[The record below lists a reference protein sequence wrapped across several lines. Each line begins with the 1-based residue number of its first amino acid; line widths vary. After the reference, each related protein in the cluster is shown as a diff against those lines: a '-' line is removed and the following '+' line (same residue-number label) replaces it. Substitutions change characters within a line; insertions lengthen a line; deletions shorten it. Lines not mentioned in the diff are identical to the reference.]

1 MRLNL
6 VRAAALLGLMFAGC
20 SNTVD
25 LHDVVIFDVTVVD
38 VESGEVRRRQ
48 SIAIDDKT
56 ITYLGTDTDHDH
68 QGRIFIDASGLY
80 AIPGLWD
87 MHVHIEGKN
96 LVEDNLILFPV
107 YVAYGITTVRD
118 MASDLGE
125 QVLAWR
131 DDIDADKLLGPRI
144 YTAGRKI
151 EGIDSIWKDDLE
163 VATEAEMR
171 NMMDL
176 LDDYK
181 VDFVKVTENALDA
194 ELFVATVREAH
205 KRGYKVSGHV
215 PHGATINEVA
225 QSGMSSIEHA
235 SHILRLGSA
244 DEEDIAAR
252 VRSGTLSKK
261 EAEEHYAE
269 TFNQEHAR
277 QAYEKFAT
285 YGVYVTP
292 TLIGGHK
299 MAYLDEDDHSDDFFQ
314 RYLTQAFMAP
324 YGLRTERVMNATL
337 DQRQARKSRFLRIAA
352 QMPLLQELGVNLIAG
367 SDSAPIA
374 VFVYPGLGLHEE
386 LQILQNAGLSSLQ
399 VLQAATINGARFL
412 QKDDSAGTLATGK
425 VADIVLLRDNPLEDI
440 AATLSI
446 DTVVMRGRVF
456 DRDELDLMLETAA
469 NSVVSLDAARLAT
482 ASRTQK

>member
-1 MRLNL
+1 
-6 VRAAALLGLMFAGC
+6 
-20 SNTVD
+20 
-25 LHDVVIFDVTVVD
+25 
-38 VESGEVRRRQ
+38 
-48 SIAIDDKT
+48 
-56 ITYLGTDTDHDH
+56 
-68 QGRIFIDASGLY
+68 
-80 AIPGLWD
+80 
-87 MHVHIEGKN
+87 
-96 LVEDNLILFPV
+96 
-107 YVAYGITTVRD
+107 
-118 MASDLGE
+118 
-125 QVLAWR
+125 
-131 DDIDADKLLGPRI
+131 
-144 YTAGRKI
+144 
-151 EGIDSIWKDDLE
+151 
-163 VATEAEMR
+163 
-171 NMMDL
+171 
-176 LDDYK
+176 
-181 VDFVKVTENALDA
+181 
-194 ELFVATVREAH
+194 
-205 KRGYKVSGHV
+205 
-215 PHGATINEVA
+215 
-225 QSGMSSIEHA
+225 
-235 SHILRLGSA
+235 
-244 DEEDIAAR
+244 
-252 VRSGTLSKK
+252 
-261 EAEEHYAE
+261 
-269 TFNQEHAR
+269 
-277 QAYEKFAT
+277 
-285 YGVYVTP
+285 
-292 TLIGGHK
+292 